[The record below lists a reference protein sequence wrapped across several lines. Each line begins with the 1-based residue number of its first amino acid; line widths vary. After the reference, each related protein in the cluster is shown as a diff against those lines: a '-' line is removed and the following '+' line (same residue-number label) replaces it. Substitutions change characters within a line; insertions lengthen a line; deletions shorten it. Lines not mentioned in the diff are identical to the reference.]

1 MLSFECIK
9 NEKSVYFLLTSAYR
23 IIKYLNPRLSVTNWT
38 FYPIFFKHNIS
49 PFAQKNAGQF
59 ST

>member
-1 MLSFECIK
+1 
-9 NEKSVYFLLTSAYR
+9 
-23 IIKYLNPRLSVTNWT
+23 LNPRLSVTNWT

-49 PFAQKNAGQF
+49 PFVQKNTGQF